1 MSEQRSAESAGVAVK
16 NRRGSYQN
24 SAGKWSLPLHW
35 TVTEPLLQCI
45 LCGEESGL
53 HIFLGDIEMSH
64 QSHALSPHRTNQNS
78 SITHRSG
85 KLYCRPDFRIEFEEY
100 EVCFNGCGDPY
111 DAGKLLKSGRQ
122 LLSVTMIVGQSIDM
136 MLQGMDGC
144 GRQHTSLSQATTE
157 QFTNATGLCHVCG
170 TADQHGA
177 YRAAKA
183 LGKTDGDGIE
193 AASGFDR
200 LSPRGNQCVEQPR
213 TVKMTFETCSH
224 CPVTHTLHLLQ
235 RIHTTTSEISGVF
248 KTNQPRTTEVLI
260 IDPNTPLKIRDIK
273 HSTMAVESSDGNAT
287 ECGWSTSLEIADMTA
302 FMNQQLVTRDTVQSH
317 GHLVALSTRAGED
330 CGFTTKQFSHLSLE
344 PIDSRVFTHHII
356 ANLSFKHR
364 PAHGWSRA
372 SYCITAKIDQ
382 PHTISFPARQS
393 RPGQP
398 V

>member
-1 MSEQRSAESAGVAVK
+1 MNEQRSAESAGAAVN
-16 NRRGSYQN
+16 NRQESYPN

-35 TVTEPLLQCI
+35 TVTEPLLQRI
-45 LCGEESGL
+45 LRGEDDGL
-53 HIFLGDIEMSH
+53 HIFLSDIEMSH
-64 QSHALSPHRTNQNS
+64 QSHALSPHGTDQNS

-100 EVCFNGCGDPY
+100 EVCFNGCGDPD
-111 DAGKLLKSGRQ
+111 DAGKLLKSGCQ
-122 LLSVTMIVGQSIDM
+122 LLSMTMIVGQSIDM
-136 MLQGMDGC
+136 MLQGMNGC
-144 GRQHTSLSQATTE
+144 GRQHTSLSQATAE
-157 QFTNATGLCHVCG
+157 QFTDAAGLCHVCS
-170 TADQHGA
+170 TADQHRA

-193 AASGFDR
+193 AAGCFDR
-200 LSPRGNQCVEQPR
+200 LRPCGNQCVEQAR
-213 TVKMTFETCSH
+213 AVKVTFETCRH

-235 RIHTTTSEISGVF
+235 RIHTTTSEIGGIL

-260 IDPNTPLKIRDIK
+260 IDPNTPFKIRDIE
-273 HSTMAVESSDGNAT
+273 HSTMATESSDGDAT

-302 FMNQQLVTRDTVQSH
+302 FMNQQFVTRDTVQSH
-317 GHLVALSTRAGED
+317 RHLVALSTRAGED
-330 CGFTTKQFSHLSLE
+330 CGFTTKQFSHHSLK
-344 PIDSRVFTHHII
+344 PIDGRVFTHHII
-356 ANLSFKHR
+356 ANLSFKHH

-398 V
+398 A